1 MTSDLLSRVASS
13 GPSGGGEARA
23 IDLDAD
29 AKSRSIR
36 SIAESERPWWWRRSF
51 SFSVSVAPG
60 PLTAKSTH
68 LDTKFDL
75 ARISQPF
82 LRELADLR
90 DGSAAQVT

>member
-1 MTSDLLSRVASS
+1 MHACSPKFTFVF
-13 GPSGGGEARA
+13 RA
-23 IDLDAD
+23 FSTIDG
-29 AKSRSIR
+29 
-36 SIAESERPWWWRRSF
+36 
-51 SFSVSVAPG
+51 V
-60 PLTAKSTH
+60 AKSTH